1 MTSPGDRPPSDRLLV
16 ARGAASGL
24 LISVPAAFL
33 NVLLGAQ
40 DPKPAGLL
48 ALTYLVVVA
57 GFVLAGFVVGRETT
71 QSSARLG
78 TLAALAAFAP
88 VEVIAV
94 LGRLDRG
101 DHVSLPGIVILGFL
115 AAAAGHTG
123 ASLGAR
129 RHHRSHPG
137 RSLS

>member
-1 MTSPGDRPPSDRLLV
+1 VV

-24 LISVPAAFL
+24 MISVPAAFV

-40 DPKPAGLL
+40 DRKPAGLL
-48 ALTYLVVVA
+48 ALTYAVVTA
-57 GFVLAGFVVGRETT
+57 GFLLAGFVVGREAALVN
-71 QSSARLG
+71 ARLG
-78 TLAALAAFAP
+78 TLAALVAFVP
-88 VEVIAV
+88 VEIIAV

-123 ASLGAR
+123 ATLGLRRRAR
-129 RHHRSHPG
+129 TDPRGSM
-137 RSLS
+137 S